1 MKLNLYIDFDGVIL
15 NTIEISYKDFKEIN
29 KQSQGKISIKEY
41 YENLNWEELLNK
53 STPINNSIENIKKLV
68 QSNLYNIYILS
79 NVFSEKEA
87 KVKQNYITEKL
98 PNIKLITVLP
108 EQKKCDIVDCKN
120 SILVDDYMGNLEIW
134 FEKGGIPVKFSD
146 KGKKR
151 KFLTVT
157 SLDMLL
163 DKYDEIKEI
172 IDMSQK

>member
-1 MKLNLYIDFDGVIL
+1 MKLDLYIDFDGVIL

-29 KQSQGKISIKEY
+29 NQSKGKTDIKDY
-41 YENLNWEELLNK
+41 YENLNWDQLLQK
-53 STPINNSIENIKKLV
+53 STPINNSIENIEKLIK
-68 QSNLYNIYILS
+68 SNLYNIYVLS
-79 NVFSEKEA
+79 NVFSENEIKA
-87 KVKQNYITEKL
+87 KQKYLKEKL
-98 PNIKLITVLP
+98 PNIKLIAVTP
-108 EQKKCDIVDCKN
+108 NQKKCDIVNCKN

-134 FEKGGIPVKFSD
+134 FAKGGIPVKFSD

-151 KFLTVT
+151 KFMTVT